1 MVSAAEAESA
11 MDEVRFVDTTL
22 RDGQQSLWA
31 LNMRTGMMLPIASQ
45 LDKAGFDAI
54 ELGTPIEIPKCVREL
69 REDPWE
75 RHRLVARRVTET
87 PLRAIHGTSSGFE
100 KFPHSVHQLWDERV
114 AACGL
119 KQVRI
124 SDCWND
130 PSQWK
135 WRVKQAR
142 GAGLEPILNLIFS
155 VSPRHTDEY
164 YAQRARAATKLK
176 VFRLCLKDPGGLLTP
191 DRTRTLVPAILSNAD
206 GLPVE
211 LHTHCNTGLGAL
223 CCLEAIK
230 LGISIINTAVPPL
243 ADGSSNPSVFNVAK
257 NARALD
263 FTTALDEPA
272 IKPIED
278 HFTFIAK
285 REGLPVGVPSEYDYY
300 QYIHQVPGGMISNL
314 RHQLRRVGL
323 EEKLEATLEEAARV
337 REEFG
342 YPIMVTPLSQFVG
355 SQAAIN
361 VIVGERY
368 KQVTDQAIQYALGH
382 WGKEGAQLMDPNVK
396 DKILSQ
402 PRARELAE
410 WEPPQP
416 SLKELREKLG
426 GPGVSD
432 DELLLRYLVGKDDVA
447 AMRAAGPPREYLNA
461 RHPLVTLIGELTKLG
476 DCRQIFIR
484 KGGLSLQLEKREG

>member
-1 MVSAAEAESA
+1 ME
-11 MDEVRFVDTTL
+11 DVRFVDTTL

-31 LNMRTGMMLPIASQ
+31 LNMRTGMMLPIAAQ
-45 LDKAGFDAI
+45 MDKARFDAI

-75 RHRLVARRVTET
+75 RLRLIARRVTET

-100 KFPHSVHQLWDERV
+100 KFPHSVHKLWDERA

-130 PSQWK
+130 PAQWK
-135 WRVKQAR
+135 WRVQQAR
-142 GAGLEPILNLIFS
+142 EAGLEPILNLIFS

-164 YAQRARAATKLK
+164 YGQRARAAIKLK
-176 VFRLCLKDPGGLLTP
+176 VLRLCLKDPGGLLTP
-191 DRTRTLVPAILSNAD
+191 ERTRTLVPTVLQGAN

-211 LHTHCNTGLGAL
+211 LHTHCNTGLGTL
-223 CCLEAIK
+223 CCLEAIR
-230 LGISIINTAVPPL
+230 LGMRIINTAIPPL
-243 ADGSSNPSVFNVAK
+243 ADGSSNPSVANVAK
-257 NARALD
+257 NARAMGYSTSLEE
-263 FTTALDEPA
+263 TAIQPVV
-272 IKPIED
+272 D

-285 REGLPVGVPSEYDYY
+285 REGLLVGAPPEYDYY

-314 RHQLRRVGL
+314 RHQLRLVGM
-323 EEKLEATLEEAARV
+323 EDKLEATLEEAARV

-368 KQVTDQAIQYALGH
+368 KQVTDQVIQYALGL
-382 WGKEGAQLMDPNVK
+382 WGKEGAALMDPNVK
-396 DKILSQ
+396 DRILGR
-402 PRARELAE
+402 PRAKELGD
-410 WEPPQP
+410 WKPPQP
-416 SLKELREKLG
+416 TLKELRGKFG
-426 GPGVSD
+426 GSGVSD
-432 DELLLRYLVGKDDVA
+432 EELLLRYIAGKDEVE
-447 AMRAAGPPREYLNA
+447 AMRAAGPPKEYLNG
-461 RHPLVTLIGELTKLG
+461 RHPLVTLIGELSKLS
-476 DCRQIFIR
+476 DRRQIYVR
-484 KGGLSLQLEKREG
+484 KGDLSLQLAKKGS